1 MRSWVQVLETA
12 SCRNAGKAEATTRRE
27 RGGGNGVT
35 RAGARRQ
42 LGIVDGWEEDGG
54 GWGAGLAGG
63 SWAQG
68 QRIAV
73 AAASYTWRD

>member
-1 MRSWVQVLETA
+1 
-12 SCRNAGKAEATTRRE
+12 
-27 RGGGNGVT
+27 VT
-35 RAGARRQ
+35 RAGGRRQ